1 MIYSDPQSNK
11 GMKYSSFKIDV
22 PDLNILKWNLN
33 NPSLDAQQKNFLIN
47 LSVLYESTNF
57 FNPNYKDTFFNKS
70 KISISHLLA
79 HLSPDDIS
87 LVMATFN
94 QQMEGYWADN
104 QSLSDIIDE
113 IYTQLPF
120 SSKKSTKISE
130 KNEIDD
136 EEINEFKQKI
146 IIEDGQ
152 IFLLNALKE
161 KESKVLSPFL
171 KIIIKMEPFIIKSL
185 IKTKKLMSC
194 SLDLFVLFYNPF
206 SNKTEPL
213 LEKTPFF
220 FDFVKTP
227 EGISYFNCQ
236 LRTINKGNQ
245 KNKKPMLNL
254 NISEDMLAVFFK
266 VKDSW
271 LKKIQGG
278 AFDDSPKTK
287 SQKKLETPTKKLSK
301 ETLSTKT
308 HKKFISRK
316 FANSYTIKN
325 VSGYDL
331 RIKKYTEKTRLSKHR
346 NSIEDQK
353 NYFLEIKNGQTIEY
367 EIEGNEDFF
376 EQKFS
381 QQIKIYIEFDTY
393 CGKPFFIQNIAVNRA
408 RTQQVSWKSLKLAK
422 ENLLKQFFICYTK
435 LKESKTKLTISSPIV
450 FINQS
455 SRHFTLTLISEDFP
469 ENLQYSI
476 PPHKKVSIPLEYA
489 ENQSMFSLDSN
500 LIQEKT
506 RNLESFDRVF
516 TFWSLKSTQGARGFE
531 AKDGD
536 FFYLVRGRK
545 NSSVNKFEIYIENL
559 FYITNCLPIPIEL
572 EFFTKIN
579 SKEEKSFPLV
589 KIGCQETFLY
599 SYSTINEA
607 VFMRLQLQGFQ
618 KSDDILVFSNNMNK
632 ASEKVAMFSESKGQK
647 NETINIYMFY
657 QSDDYKVKSI
667 FIYCKGCIIN
677 ETKKDLLFY
686 SIKTL
691 GNTLDVLNNIKLS
704 KSLLPG
710 QFSEPANNIILFD
723 ETSEIAI
730 SLKAFPE
737 KTSNNISIKGVAE
750 VKAAE
755 IKTLETNQ
763 NRVELLEFA
772 VNISSKCSG
781 FLIFL

>member
-1 MIYSDPQSNK
+1 
-11 GMKYSSFKIDV
+11 MKYSSFKIDV
-22 PDLNILKWNLN
+22 PDLNILKWDMNRN
-33 NPSLDAQQKNFLIN
+33 TFDAQQKNFLIN

-79 HLSPDDIS
+79 HLSPDDIA

-94 QQMEGYWADN
+94 QQMEGYWTDN
-104 QSLSDIIDE
+104 QSLFDILDE
-113 IYTQLPF
+113 ISTKMTLL
-120 SSKKSTKISE
+120 SKKNTKMYK
-130 KNEIDD
+130 KNDIKDERIHTNDKFSDKNYNNDSKD
-136 EEINEFKQKI
+136 EEISSNSKVSNKNKKTDNESEDEEISEFKQKI

-171 KIIIKMEPFIIKSL
+171 KIIIKMEPFTIKSL

-194 SLDLFVLFYNPF
+194 SLDLFILFYNPF

-227 EGISYFNCQ
+227 DGISYFNFQ
-236 LRTINKGNQ
+236 LRSINKENQ

-271 LKKIQGG
+271 LKKMQGS
-278 AFDDSPKTK
+278 ASSEDSPKIK
-287 SQKKLETPTKKLSK
+287 HQRKIESPTKLSK
-301 ETLSTKT
+301 DLTAKT

-325 VSGYDL
+325 DSGYDL
-331 RIKKYTEKTRLSKHR
+331 RIRKYIEKTRLSKQR

-393 CGKPFFIQNIAVNRA
+393 SGKPFFIQNIAVNRA

-450 FINQS
+450 FINQTN
-455 SRHFTLTLISEDFP
+455 RNFTLTLISEDFP
-469 ENLQYSI
+469 DNLYFSM
-476 PPHKKVSIPLEYA
+476 PPHKKVPIPLEYA

-500 LIQEKT
+500 SIKEKT
-506 RNLESFDRVF
+506 RNLEPFDRVF
-516 TFWSLKSTQGARGFE
+516 TFWSLKSNQGARGFE

-545 NSSVNKFEIYIENL
+545 TPNVNKFEIYIENL
-559 FYITNCLPIPIEL
+559 FCMTNCLPIPIEI
-572 EFFTKIN
+572 EFFTKN
-579 SKEEKSFPLV
+579 NKEEKNYPLA

-599 SYSTINEA
+599 NYNSINEP
-607 VFMRLQLQGFQ
+607 VFMRLQMQGFQ
-618 KSDDILVFSNNMNK
+618 KSDDILVFSNNMSK
-632 ASEKVAMFSESKGQK
+632 ASEKVALFSESKGQK
-647 NETINIYMFY
+647 NETIHIYMFY
-657 QSDDYKVKSI
+657 QSDDYKVQSI
-667 FIYCKGCIIN
+667 FIYGKGCIIN
-677 ETKKDLLFY
+677 ETKKELLFY
-686 SIKTL
+686 SIKTM
-691 GNTLDVLNNIKLS
+691 GNTLDVLSNIKLS

-730 SLKAFPE
+730 SLKDFPE
-737 KTSNNISIKGVAE
+737 QASNNISIKG
-750 VKAAE
+750 
-755 IKTLETNQ
+755 
-763 NRVELLEFA
+763 F
-772 VNISSKCSG
+772 
-781 FLIFL
+781 